1 MQHLVS
7 TLIWTPLYYFYPMY
21 CKVYHHLLHFCCTG
35 TQFCNDQCQEKL
47 QSKLLPSCWN
57 VVCIRRRGPDFSRK
71 SKVSN
76 FHHVRSS
83 GQNIFGFE
91 VTMEESK
98 TMHVCQALQQIKKD
112 DKSKIGERE
121 AEGKQLKNLGC
132 AVSKRLHFEDQSEK
146 AIWPLVHR
154 SRNNKEN
161 SSIIKEE
168 ISCQTKKYDTSLG
181 PLGKY
186 YNCSYSSD
194 YTFRR
199 KYQNTDSQ
207 NTQTSPT
214 LRSILGTPW

>member
-1 MQHLVS
+1 MSGPVARIFSGLRS
-7 TLIWTPLYYFYPMY
+7 RWKNPRRCMY
-21 CKVYHHLLHFCCTG
+21 AKP
-35 TQFCNDQCQEKL
+35 CN
-47 QSKLLPSCWN
+47 
-57 VVCIRRRGPDFSRK
+57 
-71 SKVSN
+71 
-76 FHHVRSS
+76 
-83 GQNIFGFE
+83 
-91 VTMEESK
+91 
-98 TMHVCQALQQIKKD
+98 IKKD

-121 AEGKQLKNLGC
+121 GEGKQLKNLGC

-161 SSIIKEE
+161 YSIIKEE